1 MEIGQDKIE
10 KRKLIAAILK
20 SGVKVAMHER
30 GGPANYVKLHPSIDI
45 YISEYLKLSGLRVE
59 RDESLVGKFLI
70 GRDQDKFEIEQMF

>member
-1 MEIGQDKIE
+1 MEIRQDEIE
-10 KRKLIAAILK
+10 KIKLIATILK

-45 YISEYLKLSGLRVE
+45 SEYLELSGLRVE